1 MLNSIEVNPA
11 LMEMF
16 DKSEDPVQFAEAWD
30 VFAVA
35 PAPQYV
41 PGPQDYAVHNTA
53 YNQDN

>member
-1 MLNSIEVNPA
+1 VLNSIEVNPA